1 MKDQLKEKEQHIE
14 QLLKERDLERAEVA
28 KAASQTDEAEA
39 ILAQVRQEFEAYRQQ
54 QGETP
59 SIKELLEEERKR
71 NEDLQ
76 FRLEE
81 SEILRSEGDK
91 GCTEVEEN
99 LKTLRAKI
107 IDLEEK
113 NLVLNSEKEETEKK
127 LDKFEKLDVRTLDL
141 AKENKDLQDNLTI
154 ISKELAQEQKRCE
167 KFETEANKY
176 FEIEEQLMEKKE
188 EMAMLQ
194 KNFEESKASL
204 EREKNGNRDFLSSQK
219 TEINSQ
225 SEKLFEA
232 EKKCREKDAELLEL
246 SHEKE
251 KIEQMG
257 EELQSKLSKIS
268 TELTDMKKNYQEMSV
283 SHDKAKTGVE
293 DSDREL
299 AKLTEELKELR
310 CKVANDADERIEDQR
325 QIEELKKIISSKERQ
340 NKDLKS
346 HIESNGTNAE
356 KELEQKNEEL
366 SVLQAREDDHIKELS
381 LLKSQ
386 IVSKDES
393 FNELKGSLI
402 VHEKNIKTLTELKA
416 GLEKEI
422 SSLKES
428 QNVSSL
434 EVSRLQDSSRK
445 NEGVLNEFK
454 NNLKCEKDRN
464 EELNK
469 KIEKL
474 ELNHKAEIE
483 EREYSFEDQLAET
496 KKTIKNLEKD
506 LEISRKALNARQA
519 QFEEECNDTSKEHNF
534 EIGKLQKTIESNI
547 TKIEEL
553 ESKILTIRE
562 ESINKD
568 SKSDGFIQT
577 IAKLEQQIVNVTAEY
592 EKQLEELR
600 TVIDEEQKNIDKISK
615 SNRQLEDELKQF
627 DKSKLTV
634 SELTIKISDLEG
646 RENELKTDILERD
659 KQIDELK
666 SSSGS
671 SNELLDHLRTESN
684 KMTQEIASLKEE
696 RARLTQNS
704 QKLDVEMENLK
715 EKNHKEMEKV
725 KNKLENDI
733 AILTEKYQKQ
743 REESEELGNVKK
755 DLTQR
760 LQKEADS
767 SVKTINEMKAD
778 KESLLMSHENEVTSI
793 NKEMEGLRNI
803 ILEREEKIDKVMKQ
817 KSDLES
823 QLAKVKGEFDEEMSE
838 MVDVVNDLKVKE
850 EELSSLEREMKSKN
864 NKIDELC
871 KQMLQQEQS
880 HKDSIR
886 RKDKILEDEVK
897 TMENKLEESQKQHQ
911 YLKDQLGN
919 TKVECDLQIQKLK
932 MEFEVEIDK
941 LNGTSSIKDG
951 LIDRLKDDVSSK
963 DSEIEFLKEELKNK
977 IEELEDIASDLD
989 IKEASFNNESKEV
1002 EEAHKEEIEELI
1014 KKNETL
1020 TLTIGTLKES
1030 IVEKNADF
1038 DKKMDDLVRL
1048 KKSEI
1053 CDLKDRVSEREV
1065 QVMDLQATLKE
1076 FEERVHQL
1084 ETTHSGETKL
1094 ASSKLEKIN
1103 GENELLRRSKY
1114 ELETSVKNITMEK
1127 DHILRLTDDLNVRL
1141 VEYEVQVK
1149 EMRSQYE
1156 ELQMEYQKQSL
1167 VLKEKTDRASLDH
1180 GSLEDLQKLLDSE
1193 RARVDELQLS
1203 LNENEQQKEQLEENL
1218 KASERKC
1225 NDFDK
1230 LVTFNENVTTEAAE
1244 LKKKN
1249 QFLFEEIS
1257 KERLKYESQIELLQ
1271 EDIDSR
1277 KKDFSIK
1284 EFEVIQLKKENT
1296 DLTSYKRQVLTLE
1309 SEKRELETQLVTA
1322 VSESRMGVNKLSS
1335 PPPTESTDVAVD
1347 DGLNM
1352 QIDFLNSVIVDM
1364 QKKNDKLSA
1373 QLEIYETAGILG
1385 KSSLSLNLSCA
1396 LIFNFCLDET
1406 SEFIFNGVSSRA
1418 VPPRMFCDICDQFD
1432 LHETEDCPTQ
1442 VKTRS

>member
-39 ILAQVRQEFEAYRQQ
+39 TLAHVRQEFEAYKQQ

-59 SIKELLEEERKR
+59 SMKELLEEERKK

-81 SEILRSEGDK
+81 SEILRTEGDK
-91 GCTEVEEN
+91 GCMEMEEN

-113 NLVLNSEKEETEKK
+113 NLVLNSVKEEIEKK
-127 LDKFEKLDVRTLDL
+127 LGKFEKQEVSSFELV
-141 AKENKDLQDNLTI
+141 KENKDLKDNLAI
-154 ISKELAQEQKRCE
+154 ISSELAQEQKRCE

-188 EMAMLQ
+188 EMSMLQ
-194 KNFEESKASL
+194 KNFEESKASF
-204 EREKNGNRDFLSSQK
+204 EREKNGNQDLLSRQK
-219 TEINSQ
+219 TEINYL

-232 EKKCREKDAELLEL
+232 EKNCRKKDADFIDLR
-246 SHEKE
+246 HEKE
-251 KIEQMG
+251 KVEKTEQD
-257 EELQSKLSKIS
+257 LQSKFLKIS
-268 TELTDMKKNYQEMSV
+268 SDFAEMKKNYQEMSV
-283 SHDKAKTGVE
+283 SHDKAKTGVK

-299 AKLTEELKELR
+299 AKLTEEIKKLK
-310 CKVANDADERIEDQR
+310 CKVANDADGRVEDQR
-325 QIEELKKIISSKERQ
+325 QIEELKKLLSSKEKQ
-340 NKDLKS
+340 NKDLQS
-346 HIESNGTNAE
+346 QIESNGTNAE
-356 KELEQKNEEL
+356 KDLQHRNEEL
-366 SVLQAREDDHIKELS
+366 LILQAREDDHIKELG

-386 IVSKDES
+386 IVSKDDS
-393 FNELKGSLI
+393 FNELKGSLN
-402 VHEKNIKTLTELKA
+402 VQEKNIKTLTELKA

-422 SSLKES
+422 SSLKDS

-434 EVSRLQDSSRK
+434 EVSRLQDTSRK
-445 NEGVLNEFK
+445 NEGILNELK
-454 NNLKCEKDRN
+454 SNLQCEKDRN
-464 EELNK
+464 EELNE
-469 KIEKL
+469 KIEEL
-474 ELNHKAEIE
+474 ELNHKSDIE
-483 EREYSFEDQLAET
+483 KREYSFEDQLAEL
-496 KKTIKNLEKD
+496 KKTIKSLEKD
-506 LEISRKALNARQA
+506 LESSRKDFNSRQA
-519 QFEEECNDTSKEHNF
+519 QFEEEHNETWKEHNF
-534 EIGKLQKTIESNI
+534 EVGKLQKSIESKNI
-547 TKIEEL
+547 KIKEL
-553 ESKILTIRE
+553 ESKISNIRE
-562 ESINKD
+562 ESIKKD

-577 IAKLEQQIVNVTAEY
+577 IANLEQQLVNVAAEY
-592 EKQLEELR
+592 DKKLEELR
-600 TVIDEEQKNIDKISK
+600 SVIDEEKKNTERISK
-615 SNRQLEDELKQF
+615 SNRQLEDELKLLE
-627 DKSKLTV
+627 KSKMTV
-634 SELTIKISDLEG
+634 TELTFKITELREK
-646 RENELKTDILERD
+646 ENELKTDILERD

-671 SNELLDHLRTESN
+671 SNELLDHMRAESN

-696 RARLTQNS
+696 RARLNQNF
-704 QKLDVEMENLK
+704 QKLDVEVKNLK
-715 EKNHKEMEKV
+715 ERNHKEMQKV
-725 KNKLENDI
+725 KDELENDI
-733 AILTEKYQKQ
+733 AILTEKYHKQ
-743 REESEELGNVKK
+743 REVSEELGNVNK
-755 DLTQR
+755 DLTKR
-760 LQKEADS
+760 LLKETDL
-767 SVKTINEMKAD
+767 SVKKINEMKAE
-778 KESLLMSHENEVTSI
+778 KESFLMSHANELTSI
-793 NKEMEGLRNI
+793 NKEIQELREI
-803 ILEREEKIDKVMKQ
+803 ILEREEQIDKVNKQ
-817 KSDLES
+817 KIDLES
-823 QLAKVKGEFDEEMSE
+823 QLAKVKREFDEEMSE

-850 EELSSLEREMKSKN
+850 EELSSLDREMKSKN

-880 HKDSIR
+880 HKDSTR
-886 RKDKILEDEVK
+886 KKDKILNDDIK
-897 TMENKLEESQKQHQ
+897 AMENKLDESQKQHQ

-919 TKVECDLQIQKLK
+919 TKVECDLQILKLR
-932 MEFEVEIDK
+932 MEYEVEIDK

-977 IEELEDIASDLD
+977 IEELEDLASDLD
-989 IKEASFNNESKEV
+989 IKEASFNNESKEI
-1002 EEAHKEEIEELI
+1002 EEAHKEEIEELV
-1014 KKNETL
+1014 KRNETL
-1020 TLTIGTLKES
+1020 TLTIGNLKES
-1030 IVEKNADF
+1030 IVKKNADF
-1038 DKKMDDLVRL
+1038 DKKMDDFVKI

-1053 CDLKDRVSEREV
+1053 CDLKDTVSEREV
-1065 QVMDLQATLKE
+1065 QVMDLQADLKE
-1076 FEERVHQL
+1076 FKERVHQL
-1084 ETTHSGETKL
+1084 ETTHQGETKL
-1094 ASSKLEKIN
+1094 ASSKLEKIT

-1127 DHILRLTDDLNVRL
+1127 DHILRLTDDLNIRL

-1156 ELQMEYQKQSL
+1156 ELQMEYHKQSL
-1167 VLKEKTDRASLDH
+1167 VLKEKTDRASLDQ

-1203 LNENEQQKEQLEENL
+1203 MNENEQQKEKLEEHFRAL
-1218 KASERKC
+1218 EKKC

-1230 LVTFNENVTTEAAE
+1230 LVSFNENITTEATE

-1277 KKDFSIK
+1277 KKEISIK

-1309 SEKRELETQLVTA
+1309 SEKRELETQLVTTVLESRMTDTKLPSPP
-1322 VSESRMGVNKLSS
+1322 VSESTVE
-1335 PPPTESTDVAVD
+1335 TVD

-1385 KSSLSLNLSCA
+1385 IECTYLNV
-1396 LIFNFCLDET
+1396 N
-1406 SEFIFNGVSSRA
+1406 
-1418 VPPRMFCDICDQFD
+1418 
-1432 LHETEDCPTQ
+1432 
-1442 VKTRS
+1442 